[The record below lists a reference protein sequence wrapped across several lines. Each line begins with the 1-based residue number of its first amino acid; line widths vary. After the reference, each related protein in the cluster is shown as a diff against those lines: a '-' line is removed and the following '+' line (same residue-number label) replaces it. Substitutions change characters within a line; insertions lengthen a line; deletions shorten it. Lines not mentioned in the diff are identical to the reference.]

1 MREELF
7 NFKDGKSQKVFQSLT
22 SKTTEFTKCFEGEAS
37 LEEKIEKWRGIL
49 ISFCL
54 QSFSKIR
61 IKQNKTSQIS
71 PRLKSLINKR
81 NKLLKE
87 KISMKSTNTDTLEK
101 EIDGVNCIIA
111 DVEAKENR
119 DKIVKQFKYFS
130 DNPHKIEMQKIWK
143 TLKKGLPQIKTFFT
157 QCKDKFK
164 G

>member
-1 MREELF
+1 
-7 NFKDGKSQKVFQSLT
+7 
-22 SKTTEFTKCFEGEAS
+22 
-37 LEEKIEKWRGIL
+37 
-49 ISFCL
+49 
-54 QSFSKIR
+54 
-61 IKQNKTSQIS
+61 
-71 PRLKSLINKR
+71 
-81 NKLLKE
+81 
-87 KISMKSTNTDTLEK
+87 MKSTNTDTLEK

-157 QCKDKFK
+157 QCKAKFK